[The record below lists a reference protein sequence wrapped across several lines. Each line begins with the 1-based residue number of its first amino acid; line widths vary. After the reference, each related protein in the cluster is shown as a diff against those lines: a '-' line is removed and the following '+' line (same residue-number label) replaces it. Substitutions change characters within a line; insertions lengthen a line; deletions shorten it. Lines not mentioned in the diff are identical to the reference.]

1 MTTNRI
7 CYRPLPKY
15 KYQLSEDYSARI
27 RAPQDDIVT
36 PFVVLAKS
44 GDLTVKKN
52 YAWDGPSGPT
62 VDTRNFMRGAL
73 EHDALYQLMRLG
85 LLDAQEWRSFADDRL
100 RDVCIEDGMSRFRAF
115 YVHKAVRWF
124 AASHARPRP
133 DEAKV
138 VCAPK

>member
-15 KYQLSEDYSARI
+15 KYQLVEDYSARI
-27 RAPQDDIVT
+27 RAPASDVVT
-36 PFVVLAKS
+36 PFIVVSKT
-44 GDLTVKKN
+44 GDLTVKAH

-62 VDTRNFMRGAL
+62 VDTPNFMRGAL

-85 LLDAQEWRSFADDRL
+85 LLDVNDWRKYADDRL
-100 RDVCIEDGMSRFRAF
+100 RDVCIADGMSRLRAF

-124 AASHARPRP
+124 AAKHARPGAEPR
-133 DEAKV
+133 KS
-138 VCAPK
+138 VCAPR